1 RLLLLAHSMLLR
13 MTGSETQARK
23 EVSTMKKTTSLLSK
37 LLLSAV
43 LLAGTPVAAEEVI
56 EKEAAD
62 FGNYCHLKFP
72 PMRDN
77 TLSWDR
83 PQLNT
88 DAEKSIDFYGPCDYD
103 PTGATEVRAQ
113 RSMLHD
119 GAGDGS
125 NDSSGD

>member
-1 RLLLLAHSMLLR
+1 
-13 MTGSETQARK
+13 
-23 EVSTMKKTTSLLSK
+23 MKKTTSLLSK

-43 LLAGTPVAAEEVI
+43 LLAGAPVAAEELI
-56 EKEAAD
+56 EKEAAEIS
-62 FGNYCHLKFP
+62 NYCHMKFP
-72 PMRDN
+72 PMREN

-83 PQLNT
+83 PELNA

-103 PTGATEVRAQ
+103 PTGATEARAQ
-113 RSMLHD
+113 RAMLRN